1 MYTVALGTPN
11 GTIQVRGDFG
21 GARGEFG
28 IPVPPDPVTL
38 RAIAQTTGG
47 KFFDAR
53 SAKAVESAYSNLGS
67 IIGYEKGKREATNL
81 ALALAAILLI
91 VAGAL
96 SAVFAPRLP

>member
-1 MYTVALGTPN
+1 MYTVALGTPD
-11 GTIQVRGDFG
+11 GTIEVGGNYFG
-21 GARGEFG
+21 GPEV

-38 RAIAQTTGG
+38 RAIAKTTGG

-96 SAVFAPRLP
+96 SAVFGPRLP